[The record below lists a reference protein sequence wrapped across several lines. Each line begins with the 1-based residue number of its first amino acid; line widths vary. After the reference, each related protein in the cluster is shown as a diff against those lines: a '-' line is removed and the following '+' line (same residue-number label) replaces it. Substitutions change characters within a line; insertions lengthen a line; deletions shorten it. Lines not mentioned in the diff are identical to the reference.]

1 MRGSTPSRL
10 FDQSVML
17 AGAALGAVALVQFV
31 LSSPTDD
38 LKYFLGV
45 PLVMVMGWFPM
56 LIGRTGGGIEIAF
69 DSCVLIFLG
78 IVATTPV
85 PALAVWSVGLALGQ
99 ILTDKR
105 RSIKAF
111 NTGLGVLAGGLA
123 LLAIDLTRGMHG
135 TKQELLAVGLGAAVY
150 FLVDFVVSALSLSI
164 EERTSIRRELT
175 PTGVLPSM
183 IAFLAIASLGYLAAL
198 VVEAVAVEAMPPWSA
213 ALLAVPM
220 ATILVAS
227 RAQSRGSEYARRL
240 RVVLTTAIRLQ
251 SVITT
256 PEVLEELRSG
266 ASDLLRDPRVRLST
280 EPPGSSDIGVPVKG
294 GGERLWLVSP
304 ALSRARSTAKDDQQG
319 LAALVALAEDAFA
332 RQRLSE
338 AMAHLAWHDPLTGL
352 ANRSVF
358 LDRVEHALEMQTRRG
373 GQLAVLFCDLDGFK
387 RVNDLFGHAAGDEL
401 LVEVARRMRYS
412 VRQTDTVARLGG
424 DEFAVLLEDVQDA
437 DEVDAA
443 CQRILTALGA
453 RSSVRGEDV
462 SVTTT
467 IGVAM
472 SGTGAS
478 ADALLSQ
485 ADMAMYYGKAHGKN
499 RHETYRLSFGDE
511 RLQRIELVETLR
523 RAVEAKELEVYYQP
537 LVEMRTGQI
546 FGVEALVR
554 WRRHGTLVPPDL
566 FIPTAEESGLIVGLG
581 DIVLELVTADAPR
594 LRQAAGRTLDIA
606 VNVSAQQLQTENFA
620 SRVYAARAMMGDV
633 NLILEVTERDF
644 VHNDPQTLAAM
655 TALSAADVRF
665 AIDDFGVGFSSIGYL
680 QRLPVRILKIDKSFI
695 TRIEADP
702 RDCSLVRSM
711 VVMGQ
716 ALGLDVVVEGVE
728 RPGQVEH
735 LTDHCGATMGQGYL
749 FAHPMPPGEIIQLL
763 TSRARAL
770 EEQVPAV
777 RTLYPALVDGDS
789 PDRSTTSSARP
800 TAGRVW
806 DHS

>member
-78 IVATTPV
+78 IVATPV
-85 PALAVWSVGLALGQ
+85 QALAVWSVGLALGQ
-99 ILTDKR
+99 ILTNKR

-123 LLAIDLTRGMHG
+123 LLAIDSTRGPLHG

-183 IAFLAIASLGYLAAL
+183 IAYLAIASLGYLAAL
-198 VVEAVAVEAMPPWSA
+198 VVGALPHWSA
-213 ALLAVPM
+213 ALLAVPL

-240 RVVLTTAIRLQ
+240 RVVLTTAIRVQ
-251 SVITT
+251 SVITN

-280 EPPGSSDIGVPVKG
+280 EPPGSSDIGVAVKG

-304 ALSRARSTAKDDQQG
+304 ALNRARSTAKDDQQG

-332 RQRLSE
+332 RQRLSD

-401 LVEVARRMRYS
+401 LVEVARRMRSS

-424 DEFAVLLEDVQDA
+424 DEFAVLLEDVQGDA
-437 DEVDAA
+437 EVDAA
-443 CQRILTALGA
+443 CQRILKALGA

-523 RAVEAKELEVYYQP
+523 RAVEAKDLEVYYQP
-537 LVEMRTGQI
+537 LVDIRTEQI
-546 FGVEALVR
+546 YGVEALVR
-554 WRRHGTLVPPDL
+554 WRRQGTLVPPDL

-581 DIVLELVTADAPR
+581 DIVLELVAADAPR
-594 LRQAAGRTLDIA
+594 LREAFGRTLDIA
-606 VNVSAQQLQTENFA
+606 VNVSAQQLQIETFA
-620 SRVYAARAMMGDV
+620 SQVHAARAVMGDV

-644 VHNDPQTLAAM
+644 VNNDPQTLAAM

-680 QRLPVRILKIDKSFI
+680 QRLPVQILKIDKTFI
-695 TRIEADP
+695 AHIEDDP
-702 RDCSLVRSM
+702 RACSLVRSI

-716 ALGLDVVVEGVE
+716 ALGLDLVVEGVE

-735 LTDHCGATMGQGYL
+735 LIDHCGATLGQGYL
-749 FAHPMPPGEIIQLL
+749 FAHPMPPDDMIQLL
-763 TSRARAL
+763 ASRARPL
-770 EEQVPAV
+770 EEGVP
-777 RTLYPALVDGDS
+777 R
-789 PDRSTTSSARP
+789 
-800 TAGRVW
+800 
-806 DHS
+806 